1 MLGATTSGISVP
13 NSRGAVACDSQ
24 VKLHPFGPRTHC
36 HRYREKHQGA
46 PRGTMAKAAAGHY
59 SGDLHQSIIQR
70 LAELTTEDIRW
81 LLYNPWTLDTVVER
95 LGLESDE
102 AGMLHYILGQ
112 ELTRREEGDGPW
124 GHLPREERMFLWA
137 FPWRKHKLEKT
148 IRELRAIADEADSAH
163 KTLTQTNLVASS
175 AGAVSAATTILGV
188 ALSPVTAGGSLL
200 LSVAGQGLGAAAF
213 VANVVTNVLED
224 RSKSSAR
231 ARASRLVTFPPP
243 PEPEAGGGVSLSPV
257 ETTREAARRCCEI
270 LGSVRKLRAY
280 WEAPANPGFM
290 ARVRNF
296 VTTRRVPFWRAT
308 GVQRPAS
315 GGSALAV
322 TRGAR
327 MLSAA
332 GAGIS
337 LVQDVKSVLRDWQ
350 HLREGARTEVAE
362 NLRTQAEELE
372 CELSQLS
379 RRYRQIILRQSRSL
393 EAGGRNRTGRWEG
406 EQGCWGCGD
415 GGGAVCQT
423 GWHTDM

>member
-1 MLGATTSGISVP
+1 
-13 NSRGAVACDSQ
+13 
-24 VKLHPFGPRTHC
+24 
-36 HRYREKHQGA
+36 
-46 PRGTMAKAAAGHY
+46 MAAAAAGHY
-59 SGDLHQSIIQR
+59 SDDLHQSIIQR

-81 LLYNPWTLDTVVER
+81 LLCNPWTLDTVVER

-112 ELTRREEGDGPW
+112 ELMRREEGDPPW
-124 GHLPREERMFLWA
+124 GCLPREERMFLWA
-137 FPWRKHKLEKT
+137 FPWRKHRLEKT

-175 AGAVSAATTILGV
+175 AGAVSAAMTILGV

-213 VANVVTNVLED
+213 VTNVVTNVLED

-231 ARASRLVTFPPP
+231 AQASRLVAFPQP

-257 ETTREAARRCCEI
+257 ETTWEAAQRCCEI

-280 WEAPANPGFM
+280 WEARANPGFM

-308 GVQRPAS
+308 GVQRAVG
-315 GGSALAV
+315 GGSALAM

-327 MLSAA
+327 VLRAAGVA

-350 HLREGARTEVAE
+350 HLREGARTEVAMD
-362 NLRTQAEELE
+362 LRTQAEELE
-372 CELSQLS
+372 QELSHLS
-379 RRYRQIILRQSRSL
+379 RRYQQIILRQNRSL
-393 EAGGRNRTGRWEG
+393 EAGGRNRAGRWEG

-415 GGGAVCQT
+415 GAAGGGLLNRQAHRYVITSALSQ
-423 GWHTDM
+423 GGPSHTPHFS